1 MNSAV
6 VARPCFTVLAQKAEE
21 QIALIH
27 SEMAQARTRL
37 ESLSSSQARV
47 QTMYDEYRLKL
58 NENQNESQGMREAM
72 NQRQFMTQ
80 LLTLMQRVKVD
91 MGHTENLL
99 ASIKER
105 LIAAER
111 DRIKMQT
118 LADQNARAVRSVFN
132 KREQRQMDAL
142 GVMQF
147 NLRPQT

>member
-58 NENQNESQGMREAM
+58 NEKQNESQGMREAM

>member
-37 ESLSSSQARV
+37 KSLSSSQARV

-99 ASIKER
+99 ASIKEL

>member
-147 NLRPQT
+147 NLRLQT

>member
-72 NQRQFMTQ
+72 NQRQFMSQ

>member
-47 QTMYDEYRLKL
+47 QTMYDEYRLTL
-58 NENQNESQGMREAM
+58 NENQHESQGMREAM

-80 LLTLMQRVKVD
+80 LLTLMQRVQVD

>member
-105 LIAAER
+105 LIAAES

>member
-1 MNSAV
+1 
-6 VARPCFTVLAQKAEE
+6 
-21 QIALIH
+21 
-27 SEMAQARTRL
+27 MAQARTRL

>member
-80 LLTLMQRVKVD
+80 LLTLMQRVQVD

>member
-1 MNSAV
+1 MKVRACWSA
-6 VARPCFTVLAQKAEE
+6 LENKAERRINQLREDSARAE
-21 QIALIH
+21 QLR
-27 SEMAQARTRL
+27 Q
-37 ESLSSSQARV
+37 SLLGSQAKLE
-47 QTMYDEYRLKL
+47 QMYEEYRSKAAAAD
-58 NENQNESQGMREAM
+58 QSHGMSDAM

>member
-91 MGHTENLL
+91 MGHTEN
-99 ASIKER
+99 
-105 LIAAER
+105 
-111 DRIKMQT
+111 
-118 LADQNARAVRSVFN
+118 
-132 KREQRQMDAL
+132 
-142 GVMQF
+142 
-147 NLRPQT
+147 

>member
-111 DRIKMQT
+111 ERIKMQT

>member
-147 NLRPQT
+147 NLRPQA